1 MIPRTF
7 MLFTTTAYAQTGV
20 ILIQTSSLYRLKKED
35 IPKAVACL
43 KDAFKNDPL
52 WAVVFKN
59 APDKDKAL
67 SGFFTIP
74 LLYGMKFG
82 KVYAGSPGIEGVAIW
97 VPGKHA
103 NMTTWGMLRCG
114 GLLYGMKLG
123 KESII
128 NLSIISDQL
137 GPDRKRLMEN
147 NPYKY
152 LTMIGVLS
160 QAQGKGI
167 GSKIMNTITEECD
180 REGVHLYLETEKE
193 DNLSFYEKHGLTVL
207 EKIMFK
213 KINMPMWLMARKP
226 QK

>member
-1 MIPRTF
+1 MP
-7 MLFTTTAYAQTGV
+7 A
-20 ILIQTSSLYRLKKED
+20 LYQLTKED

-43 KDAFKNDPL
+43 KDAFKDDPL

-59 APDKDKAL
+59 EPDRDKSL

-82 KVYAGSPGIEGVAIW
+82 KAYATSKEIEGVAIW

-103 NMTTWGMLRCG
+103 NMTMWGMLRSG
-114 GLLYGMKLG
+114 GLSYGMKMG
-123 KESII
+123 KETIS
-128 NLSIISDQL
+128 NLSIISNQL
-137 GPDRKRLMEN
+137 GPDRKRLMKN

-152 LTMIGVLS
+152 LTLIGVSS
-160 QAQGKGI
+160 QVQGKGL
-167 GSKIMNTITEECD
+167 GSRIINTIKEECD

-193 DNLSFYEKHGLTVL
+193 DNLPFYEKHGLTVL
-207 EKIMFK
+207 EKVVFK

-226 QK
+226 Q

>member
-1 MIPRTF
+1 MP
-7 MLFTTTAYAQTGV
+7 
-20 ILIQTSSLYRLKKED
+20 TSSLYRLTKED

-59 APDKDKAL
+59 DPDRDKSL

-82 KVYAGSPGIEGVAIW
+82 KVYATTPEIEGVAIW
-97 VPGKHA
+97 VPDKHA
-103 NMTTWGMLRCG
+103 NMTMWGMLRSG
-114 GLLYGMKLG
+114 GLSYGMKMG
-123 KESII
+123 RETIS
-128 NLSIISDQL
+128 NLSIISNQL

-152 LTMIGVLS
+152 LTIIGVLS
-160 QAQGKGI
+160 QAQGKGF
-167 GSKIMNTITEECD
+167 GSRIMNAIKEECD

-193 DNLSFYEKHGLTVL
+193 DNLPFYEKHGLNVL
-207 EKIMFK
+207 EEVVFK

-226 QK
+226 Q

>member
-1 MIPRTF
+1 VP
-7 MLFTTTAYAQTGV
+7 A
-20 ILIQTSSLYRLKKED
+20 LYQLTKED

-43 KDAFKNDPL
+43 KDAFKDDPL

-59 APDKDKAL
+59 EPDRDKSL

-82 KVYAGSPGIEGVAIW
+82 KAYATSKEIEGVAIW

-103 NMTTWGMLRCG
+103 NMTMWGMLRSG
-114 GLLYGMKLG
+114 GLSYGMKMG
-123 KESII
+123 KETIS
-128 NLSIISDQL
+128 NLSIISNQL
-137 GPDRKRLMEN
+137 GPDRKRLMKN

-152 LTMIGVLS
+152 LTLIGVSS
-160 QAQGKGI
+160 QVQGKGL
-167 GSKIMNTITEECD
+167 GSRIINTIKEECD

-193 DNLSFYEKHGLTVL
+193 DNLPFYEKHGLTVL
-207 EKIMFK
+207 EKVVFK

-226 QK
+226 Q